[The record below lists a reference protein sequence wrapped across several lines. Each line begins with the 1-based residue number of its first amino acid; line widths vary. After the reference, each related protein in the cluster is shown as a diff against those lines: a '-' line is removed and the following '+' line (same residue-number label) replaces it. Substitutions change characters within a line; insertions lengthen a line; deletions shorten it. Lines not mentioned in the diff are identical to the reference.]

1 MTSTAIAG
9 IPTVTPIFDRPPNPP
24 MPRSDVANGSPE
36 SFGAKQAETDTGPMQ
51 NADVHPDL
59 RRIARFA
66 PRHTVGPRSLPLI
79 RVLSGLT
86 GRRRPPSDVEV
97 IPLESGMGVRLF
109 RPAGVPEPAP
119 ALLWIHGGG
128 YVMGSAQQ
136 DDALCRRLCRKLG
149 ITVASVEYRLAPEHP
164 YPTPLED
171 CYSALTWLAG
181 LPAVDPGRVAIG
193 GASAGGGLAAALAL
207 LARDRGDIA
216 PAFQLLV
223 YPMLDDRSS
232 EAATNPNIRLWSPRS
247 NQFGWTAYLGNADPQ
262 VAVPARREDLSGLP
276 PAWIGVGSNDLF
288 HDEDLAYAER
298 LKNAGVPCEVE
309 VVPGAFHG
317 FNLVVPKAQ
326 VSQRFYTSECDALR
340 SALRT
345 AS

>member
-1 MTSTAIAG
+1 M
-9 IPTVTPIFDRPPNPP
+9 PN
-24 MPRSDVANGSPE
+24 
-36 SFGAKQAETDTGPMQ
+36 T
-51 NADVHPDL
+51 DVHPEL

-66 PRHTVGPRSLPLI
+66 PRQPIGPRTLPLL
-79 RVLSGLT
+79 RVLTGLT
-86 GRRRPPSDVEV
+86 GRRGAPSDVDV
-97 IPLESGMGVRLF
+97 ITLGSGAGVRLF
-109 RPAGVPEPAP
+109 RPSGVPEPAP

-128 YVMGSAQQ
+128 YVLGTAQQ
-136 DDALCRRLCRKLG
+136 DDALCRRFSRELG

-164 YPTPLED
+164 YPAPLED

-181 LPAVDPGRVAIG
+181 LPVVDPDRVAIG

-232 EAATNPNIRLWSPRS
+232 ETFGAPANPNYRLWGPRS
-247 NQFGWTAYLGNADPQ
+247 NKFGWTAYLANADPH
-262 VAVPARREDLSGLP
+262 VAVPARHDDLSGLA
-276 PAWIGVGSNDLF
+276 PAWIGVGTNDLF
-288 HDEDLAYAER
+288 YAEALAYADR
-298 LKNAGVPCEVE
+298 LKNAGVPCEIE

-317 FNLVVPKAQ
+317 FDMVVTKAE
-326 VSQRFYTSECDALR
+326 VSQRFFRSQRDVLR

-345 AS
+345 AG